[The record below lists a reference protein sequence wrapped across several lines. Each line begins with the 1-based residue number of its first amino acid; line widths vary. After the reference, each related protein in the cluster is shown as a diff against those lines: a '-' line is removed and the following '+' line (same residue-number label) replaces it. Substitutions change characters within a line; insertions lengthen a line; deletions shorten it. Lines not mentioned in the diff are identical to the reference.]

1 MTSPQLEWTL
11 QTLLEQLNEDEL
23 KSFKSLLWALPLEDV
38 LQKTPWSE
46 VEEADGKKLAEI
58 LVNTSS
64 ENWIRNATVNILEEM
79 NLMELCKMAK
89 AEMME
94 YGQV

>member
-23 KSFKSLLWALPLEDV
+23 KSFKSLLRALPLEDV

-58 LVNTSS
+58 LINTSS
-64 ENWIRNATVNILEEM
+64 ENWIRNATVTVLEEM
-79 NLMELCKMAK
+79 NLTELCKMAK
-89 AEMME
+89 SEML
-94 YGQV
+94 GK